1 MVERIPTPAIR
12 RQKGDG
18 GALQGVGRAFDILE
32 CLADRPMTAT
42 EVVHVLEIKWAT
54 AHRTLRY
61 LLGRGYLERDEQTGT
76 YHIGA
81 RAYSIGGAYVTD
93 LPIVR
98 VARAHLPDAV
108 DESGATAQLV
118 KRDGDRSVV
127 LSVFEP
133 RTNSLPDT
141 SVGYNFPL
149 NCSSK
154 GHVLLAYADEAVVEA
169 FLAGPLPALTP
180 YSITDPEK
188 LRARLELVRR
198 RGYAVTA
205 RDTRLFSGSVS
216 APVHQSDGR
225 VVACVTLIV
234 PAANVEK
241 VLPRL
246 IDTATRTAE
255 AISLML
261 GWRPGVVHA
270 RARVL
275 ERPAV

>member
-1 MVERIPTPAIR
+1 MESVALPDSSQRDGERTS
-12 RQKGDG
+12 
-18 GALQGVGRAFDILE
+18 LQGVGRAFDVLE
-32 CLADRPMTAT
+32 AVADRPMTAT
-42 EVVHVLEIKWAT
+42 DVSHALNIKWAT
-54 AHRTLRY
+54 AHRTLSY
-61 LLGRGYLERDEQTGT
+61 LLSRGYLERDEQTGT

-81 RAYSIGGAYVTD
+81 RAYSIGGAYLTD

-98 VARAHLPDAV
+98 MARAHLPNAV

-133 RTNSLPDT
+133 RTNSLPET

-154 GHVLLAYADEAVVEA
+154 GHVLLAYADDAVVDE

-180 YSITDPEK
+180 YSITDPRK

-198 RGYAVTA
+198 RGYAATA

-216 APVHQSDGR
+216 APVHQADGR

-234 PAANVEK
+234 PAALVEQ
-241 VLPRL
+241 LMPRL

-261 GWRPGVVHA
+261 GWRPGMVHA
-270 RARVL
+270 GARAP
-275 ERPAV
+275 ERRAV